1 MKAIKPTKVVRTVL
15 EAIKTTIIIS
25 SEDENIKQQLKLCQ
39 QNNETKET
47 IQKKSMRN
55 LKLRKQLSKNN
66 NK

>member
-55 LKLRKQLSKNN
+55 LKLRKQLSKN
-66 NK
+66 KIK